1 MRSTRGSYGQQLAD
15 DALANLLALNQP
27 ATTSPIESSPNV
39 EMVSSPNVEM
49 VKQPPKIWEPL
60 QDHEVIKDAKC
71 EIENEFLV
79 FCGPEG
85 KRKALNLNF
94 SDIKQEITQCYMLED
109 KTICNIKKDT
119 ELATLSA
126 GISAVYKK

>member
-71 EIENEFLV
+71 TIENEFLV

-85 KRKALNLNF
+85 KREAMNLKF
-94 SDIKQEITQCYMLED
+94 SDIENQIAQCYMGE
-109 KTICNIKKDT
+109 TVVCNIKKDT